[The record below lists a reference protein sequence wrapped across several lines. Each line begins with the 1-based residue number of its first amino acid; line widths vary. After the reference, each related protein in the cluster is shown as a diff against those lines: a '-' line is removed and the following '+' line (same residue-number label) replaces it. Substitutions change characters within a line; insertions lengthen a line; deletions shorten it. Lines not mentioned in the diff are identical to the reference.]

1 MGDENYRYDY
11 ENHPDKLEK
20 NSYFEFPVASDSHP
34 IFERHLQ
41 KKKSHKIWF
50 KMCGV
55 SKKRDLRAERRSSPY
70 WIQFLPGPYLK
81 SSEIFFN
88 LKPDT

>member
-20 NSYFEFPVASDSHP
+20 NSYFEFPVANDSHP

-41 KKKSHKIWF
+41 KKDLTKF
-50 KMCGV
+50 G
-55 SKKRDLRAERRSSPY
+55 SKCVGFPKNETCVQSAVVPPTGSNFFPVLTLKVRRFSS
-70 WIQFLPGPYLK
+70 I
-81 SSEIFFN
+81 
-88 LKPDT
+88 